1 MNSPTASS
9 NPTPKELS
17 RAVALGYDGKNAPTV
32 IAKGDNETAEQIL
45 AIAMEHNI
53 PICENP
59 ALAQLLNLLEVGDNI
74 PRELYVAVAHI
85 IAFAYSMDRPIPTE
99 DLT

>member
-1 MNSPTASS
+1 MKT
-9 NPTPKELS
+9 PTPKELS
-17 RAVALGYDGKNAPTV
+17 QAVALSYDGKNAPTI

-45 AIAMEHNI
+45 AIAMQHNI

-59 ALAQLLNLLEVGDNI
+59 ALAQLLNLLDVGDNI

-85 IAFAYSMDRPIPTE
+85 IAFAYSMDSRIPPE
-99 DLT
+99 N